1 MTEETKEEAQE
12 ESLSLEERVNRI
24 GEIVFQN
31 NRILNSMLEA
41 LNQRQPATGPHYPAG
56 YPNTTPTPPGTPPAP
71 PAPPGA
77 PGGTVPLSTA
87 APTAPAAYTNT
98 YSEER
103 EYIGAEEQQRTARTY
118 TDMGNLMPDRAQ
130 SAGPP
135 PPDVPQPQ
143 PTVDERTVRRAP
155 TAPDGGERLMTPDEY
170 RNENPE

>member
-56 YPNTTPTPPGTPPAP
+56 YPNNAPTPAGAA

-77 PGGTVPLSTA
+77 PLRRCSA
-87 APTAPAAYTNT
+87 A
-98 YSEER
+98 S
-103 EYIGAEEQQRTARTY
+103 
-118 TDMGNLMPDRAQ
+118 
-130 SAGPP
+130 S
-135 PPDVPQPQ
+135 
-143 PTVDERTVRRAP
+143 
-155 TAPDGGERLMTPDEY
+155 
-170 RNENPE
+170 

>member
-1 MTEETKEEAQE
+1 
-12 ESLSLEERVNRI
+12 
-24 GEIVFQN
+24 
-31 NRILNSMLEA
+31 MLEA

-56 YPNTTPTPPGTPPAP
+56 YPNNAPTPAGAA

-98 YSEER
+98 YSEDR

-135 PPDVPQPQ
+135 PPDVPPHAH
-143 PTVDERTVRRAP
+143 PSKSSRTPPRRS
-155 TAPDGGERLMTPDEY
+155 GG
-170 RNENPE
+170 